1 MERTEAWPSHSF
13 GSIISRARAWGRGRQ
28 ADCTVLAPL
37 VAGNSSRFA
46 CDDLLRLHVATLTLP
61 NALWHGDSLRDL
73 DKGTTGSRRYRPITP
88 RVPQLGRQGQYV
100 PASVENAQRCR
111 EGSVP
116 CPPRTGSQTPTR
128 LNRSSSVR
136 PGIRAKPRRSP
147 PRVPIA

>member
-13 GSIISRARAWGRGRQ
+13 GSIIRRARAWGRGRQ

-73 DKGTTGSRRYRPITP
+73 DKGHEGLTEIPSHYSP
-88 RVPQLGRQGQYV
+88 RS
-100 PASVENAQRCR
+100 PARS
-111 EGSVP
+111 
-116 CPPRTGSQTPTR
+116 PRT
-128 LNRSSSVR
+128 VR
-136 PGIRAKPRRSP
+136 AG
-147 PRVPIA
+147 